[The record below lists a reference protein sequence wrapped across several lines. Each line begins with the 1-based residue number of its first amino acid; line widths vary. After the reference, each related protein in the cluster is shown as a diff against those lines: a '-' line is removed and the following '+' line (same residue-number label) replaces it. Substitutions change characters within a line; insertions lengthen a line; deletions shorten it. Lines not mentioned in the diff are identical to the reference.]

1 MITKKTNKVIDKLS
15 QGSKAHEEM
24 LKKRAILAT
33 PNYLTL
39 TQDLLTWALRCA
51 IKNPTEQIAF
61 ISNSNRDKVKYLLT
75 YLQSARDEFKG
86 IGSLTNLYF
95 FNQYL
100 DLTSNE
106 STEHIVS
113 LIRKRCNK
121 KRKVSANGG
130 VIVIDNLDEVIFPIH
145 PQHVPS
151 NKTVM
156 KNIEKLTAWHKHSG
170 YSLVFGT
177 VTTPIPSELHQIFGG
192 YWDIPTTYNED
203 DDYDN
208 RNNKNH

>member
-15 QGSKAHEEM
+15 KGSKAHEEI
-24 LKKRAILAT
+24 LKKRAILAH
-33 PNYLTL
+33 PNYLDL
-39 TQDLLTWALRCA
+39 TQDLLAWALRCSM
-51 IKNPTEQIAF
+51 KNPTEQIVF

-75 YLQSARDEFKG
+75 YLQATKDEFRS
-86 IGSLTNLYF
+86 IGQLTNLYF

-130 VIVIDNLDEVIFPIH
+130 IIVIDNLDEVMVNDLDLSEVTKSTYIF
-145 PQHVPS
+145 S
-151 NKTVM
+151 
-156 KNIEKLTAWHKHSG
+156 
-170 YSLVFGT
+170 
-177 VTTPIPSELHQIFGG
+177 
-192 YWDIPTTYNED
+192 
-203 DDYDN
+203 
-208 RNNKNH
+208 

>member
-1 MITKKTNKVIDKLS
+1 MITKKTNKVIDKLAE
-15 QGSKAHEEM
+15 GSKAHEEM
-24 LKKRAILAT
+24 LKKRAILAH
-33 PNYLTL
+33 PNYLDL

-51 IKNPTEQIAF
+51 MKNPTEQIAF

-75 YLQSARDEFKG
+75 YLQATKDEFKS
-86 IGSLTNLYF
+86 IGRLTNLYF

-100 DLTSNE
+100 DLSSNE

-121 KRKVSANGG
+121 KRKISANGG
-130 VIVIDNLDEVIFPIH
+130 VIVVDNLDEVIFPIH

-156 KNIEKLTAWHKHSG
+156 KNIEKLTAWHKHQA
-170 YSLVFGT
+170 YSVVFGT
-177 VTTPIPSELHQIFGG
+177 VTSPIPTELHQIFGG

-203 DDYDN
+203 NYDN
-208 RNNKNH
+208 DSNKH